1 MKRICQKADHKEGP
15 RPVGA
20 LDDLAVRQLP
30 DINIRGLL
38 LFRGFNT

>member
-1 MKRICQKADHKEGP
+1 MKRICHKADYKEGLGP
-15 RPVGA
+15 SAPY
-20 LDDLAVRQLP
+20 DLAVRQLP